1 MTPTQFLTFANMLPE
16 ALLMVASDGNIMAVN
31 RPAMKLLGKPSAELT
46 DRSLS
51 EFVKDSPQKVANYL
65 QTCAQSRQMILGAI
79 SIDAGSGQALSCRS
93 KGAVMQPRSQ
103 SSPAIIML
111 RLEKQ
116 ESSRFVVLNQKINEL
131 SRENQRRQRA
141 QAELAESNEALRDTL
156 LQLQNALNAVQTEK
170 MTGLSKMV
178 AGIAH
183 EINNPVSFI
192 YGNLRHAEEYCHDLL
207 DIIGCYQ
214 KAYPQPTPNVQ
225 AKIDEVD
232 LDFLEKDLQK
242 VLNSMRTG
250 SERVSEIVKLLRNF
264 SRLDESGFKMVDIH
278 EGLEATLMILQSRL
292 NPHGDR
298 TEVEV
303 IKQYD
308 KLPLVYCSPGLIN
321 QVFINLLTNA
331 IDALEDEKA
340 KNNLQNNLLKPVVT
354 EPNRIWISTE
364 QPTDSQITICIKDNG
379 SGIPSHILHKIF
391 DPFFTT
397 KAVGKGTGL
406 GLSMSYQ
413 VIKSHGGQL
422 EATAEPGLE
431 TKFTIT
437 LPISK
442 PIPE

>member
-1 MTPTQFLTFANMLPE
+1 
-16 ALLMVASDGNIMAVN
+16 
-31 RPAMKLLGKPSAELT
+31 
-46 DRSLS
+46 
-51 EFVKDSPQKVANYL
+51 
-65 QTCAQSRQMILGAI
+65 
-79 SIDAGSGQALSCRS
+79 
-93 KGAVMQPRSQ
+93 MQPRSQ

-141 QAELAESNEALRDTL
+141 QTELAESNEALRDTL

-183 EINNPVSFI
+183 EINNPISFI

-207 DIIGCYQ
+207 DIIDFYR
-214 KAYPQPTPNVQ
+214 KAYPQPSPNVQ

-264 SRLDESGFKMVDIH
+264 SRLDESSFKMVDIH

-298 TEVEV
+298 TKVEV
-303 IKQYD
+303 IKQYG

-321 QVFINLLTNA
+321 QVFINLLSNA

-340 KNNLQNNLLKPVVT
+340 KKNLQNNPPKSVVT

-364 QPTDSQITICIKDNG
+364 QPADSQITICIKDNG
-379 SGIPSHILHKIF
+379 RGIPSHILHKIF